1 MRSEPMPEPAATP
14 SYDVAA
20 VARRLG
26 VAPSTLRTWDRRY
39 GIGPSSR
46 TSGRHRRYSE
56 LDLARLEQMHDLTLQ
71 GVPTGEAARVA
82 LAAPV
87 RAGMGLSPRGERAEP
102 AANGTGDAAG
112 RRAGRPGASARV
124 HGLTRAALALDAA
137 AVLQQVRASLRRRGV
152 VWTWDRLLVPVLVG
166 IGHRYETTGSCV
178 EAEHLLSTVVLAAF
192 SEVTGRMRRPH
203 NVRPVLLACAEE
215 EQHSLPVYALGAALA
230 TRRIASRNF
239 GARTPH
245 DALAAAI
252 RRTGPL
258 AVFVWSQ
265 LPPTADTASLARLPS
280 LRPRSRL
287 IVGGPGWDG
296 RRLPSGVLRV
306 SSLQE
311 SVALVAAAAGVG
323 PQGDGAV
330 TS

>member
-1 MRSEPMPEPAATP
+1 MRIEPLPEPAAAP

-39 GIGPSSR
+39 GMGPSSR
-46 TSGRHRRYSE
+46 TSGGHRRYSE
-56 LDLARLEQMHDLTLQ
+56 QDLGRLELMQELTLQ

-82 LAAPV
+82 LATPMRPGA
-87 RAGMGLSPRGERAEP
+87 GLSPGGERAGP
-102 AANGTGDAAG
+102 APPSGTGARRRPG
-112 RRAGRPGASARV
+112 RAGASARV
-124 HGLTRAALALDAA
+124 QGLTRAALALDAA
-137 AVLQQVRASLRRRGV
+137 AVLQQVRSSLRRRGV
-152 VWTWDRLLVPVLVG
+152 VWTWDRLLVPVLVD
-166 IGHRYETTGSCV
+166 IGHRYEATGTCV

-192 SEVTGRMRRPH
+192 SEVTGRMRRPY

-215 EQHSLPVYALGAALA
+215 EQHSLPVHALGAALA
-230 TRRIASRNF
+230 TRRIASRNL

-258 AVFVWSQ
+258 VVFVWSQ
-265 LPPTADTASLARLPS
+265 VPATADVAGLAGLPR

-287 IVGGPGWDG
+287 IVGGPGWEG
-296 RRLPSGVLRV
+296 RRLPGGVRLATT
-306 SSLQE
+306 LEE
-311 SVALVAAAAGVG
+311 SVELVVATAGQ
-323 PQGDGAV
+323 QGDRAA

>member
-1 MRSEPMPEPAATP
+1 MRDEPMPEPPAAAP

-39 GIGPSSR
+39 GMGPSSR

-56 LDLARLEQMHDLTLQ
+56 LDLGRLELMQELTLQ

-82 LAAPV
+82 LATPV
-87 RAGMGLSPRGERAEP
+87 RPGAGLSPAGPP
-102 AANGTGDAAG
+102 ATTA
-112 RRAGRPGASARV
+112 RRRPGRSGASVRV
-124 HGLTRAALALDAA
+124 QGLTRAALALDAA
-137 AVLQQVRASLRRRGV
+137 AVLQQVRSSLRRRGV
-152 VWTWDRLLVPVLVG
+152 VWTWDRLLVPVLVD
-166 IGHRYETTGSCV
+166 IGRRYEATGTCV

-215 EQHSLPVYALGAALA
+215 EQHSLPVHALGAALA
-230 TRRIASRNF
+230 VRRIASRNL

-265 LPPTADTASLARLPS
+265 VPATADVAGLAGLPR
-280 LRPRSRL
+280 LRPKSRL
-287 IVGGPGWDG
+287 IVGGPGWEG
-296 RRLPSGVLRV
+296 RRLPAGVRLATT
-306 SSLQE
+306 LEE
-311 SVALVAAAAGVG
+311 SVELVVAAAGL
-323 PQGDGAV
+323 QGDKVA

>member
-1 MRSEPMPEPAATP
+1 MRNEPMPEPAAAAP

-39 GIGPSSR
+39 GMGPSSR

-56 LDLARLEQMHDLTLQ
+56 LDLGRLELMQELTLQ

-82 LAAPV
+82 LATPV
-87 RAGMGLSPRGERAEP
+87 RPGAGLSPAGPP
-102 AANGTGDAAG
+102 ATTARRRPG
-112 RRAGRPGASARV
+112 RSGASARV
-124 HGLTRAALALDAA
+124 QGLTRAALALDAA
-137 AVLQQVRASLRRRGV
+137 AVLQQVRSSLRRRGV
-152 VWTWDRLLVPVLVG
+152 VWTWDRLLVPVLVD
-166 IGHRYETTGSCV
+166 IGHRFEATGTCV

-215 EQHSLPVYALGAALA
+215 EQHSLPVHALAAALA
-230 TRRIASRNF
+230 VRRIASRNL

-265 LPPTADTASLARLPS
+265 VPATADVAGLAALPR
-280 LRPRSRL
+280 LRPKSRL
-287 IVGGPGWDG
+287 IVGGPGWEG
-296 RRLPSGVLRV
+296 RRLPAGVRLATT
-306 SSLQE
+306 LEE
-311 SVALVAAAAGVG
+311 SVELVAAAAG
-323 PQGDGAV
+323 PQGDRV
-330 TS
+330 TTS

>member
-1 MRSEPMPEPAATP
+1 MRDEPLPEPAAAP

-39 GIGPSSR
+39 GMGPSSR

-56 LDLARLEQMHDLTLQ
+56 LDLGRLELMQELTLQ

-82 LAAPV
+82 LATPV
-87 RAGMGLSPRGERAEP
+87 RAGAGLPPGGRRAEP
-102 AANGTGDAAG
+102 ASPSGTGV
-112 RRAGRPGASARV
+112 RRRPGRTGATARV
-124 HGLTRAALALDAA
+124 QGLTRAALALDAA
-137 AVLQQVRASLRRRGV
+137 SVLQQVRSSLRRRGV
-152 VWTWDRLLVPVLVG
+152 VWTWDRLLVPVLVD
-166 IGHRYETTGSCV
+166 IGHRYETTGTCV

-192 SEVTGRMRRPH
+192 SEVTGRMRRPY

-215 EQHSLPVYALGAALA
+215 EQHSLPVHALGAALA
-230 TRRIASRNF
+230 ARRIASRNL

-265 LPPTADTASLARLPS
+265 VPATADVAGLAELPR

-287 IVGGPGWDG
+287 IVGGPGWEG
-296 RRLPSGVLRV
+296 RRLPVGVRLATT
-306 SSLQE
+306 LEE
-311 SVALVAAAAGVG
+311 SVELVAAAAD
-323 PQGDGAV
+323 PQGDSNV

>member
-1 MRSEPMPEPAATP
+1 MRDEPMPEPPAAAP

-39 GIGPSSR
+39 GMGPSSR

-56 LDLARLEQMHDLTLQ
+56 LDLGRLELMHELTLQ

-82 LAAPV
+82 LATPV
-87 RAGMGLSPRGERAEP
+87 RPGAGLSPVGGREGPIASPP
-102 AANGTGDAAG
+102 ATIARRRPG
-112 RRAGRPGASARV
+112 RSGASARV
-124 HGLTRAALALDAA
+124 QGLTRAALALDAV
-137 AVLQQVRASLRRRGV
+137 AVLQQVRSSLRRRGV
-152 VWTWDRLLVPVLVG
+152 VWTWDRLLVPVLVD
-166 IGHRYETTGSCV
+166 IGHRFEATGTCV

-215 EQHSLPVYALGAALA
+215 EQHSLPVHALGAALA
-230 TRRIASRNF
+230 ARRIASRNL

-265 LPPTADTASLARLPS
+265 VPATADVAGLAGLPR

-287 IVGGPGWDG
+287 IVGGPGWEG
-296 RRLPSGVLRV
+296 RRLPAGVRLATT
-306 SSLQE
+306 LEE
-311 SVALVAAAAGVG
+311 SVELAVAAAGL
-323 PQGDGAV
+323 QGDKVA